1 MEKKEQS
8 FEESL
13 LQLEGIVRKL
23 EGGDIPLDE
32 AIARYTDAMH
42 LSKVCSAKLK
52 NAEEAITKIVKEDG
66 SIEEFENIEE

>member
-32 AIARYTDAMH
+32 AIARYTYAMH
-42 LSKVCSAKLK
+42 LSKVCSEKLK
-52 NAEEAITKIVKEDG
+52 NAEEAINKIVKEDG

>member
-42 LSKVCSAKLK
+42 LSKVCSEKLK
-52 NAEEAITKIVKEDG
+52 NAE
-66 SIEEFENIEE
+66 